1 MNHFRTIILTITNL
15 CILLFFLNSSVF
27 AMSRGLERYVTPEG
41 APKSEL
47 FETTVNGEKVFTEKF
62 KDISYVRFSHTK
74 SVNVRVKSKEDIV
87 SYRISPEKNTVSPKV
102 NGKSLEFSIEKPG
115 YYVVTI
121 NNKEKLFV
129 LSDKPTQDKLN
140 RSTDF
145 IDVKTYNVDF
155 TGKTVVTDKLQKA
168 IDDAISKN
176 KTLVF
181 SPGIYKTGTL
191 KIGSNA
197 RIYIADG
204 AMIKGSEKRNDY
216 PTDAGR
222 KESDHINDK
231 ANYTDNGET
240 MTFSRLILIDNAK
253 NVKIWGEGVIDGTGS
268 VVRAQGR
275 PANLIR
281 IRNSKD
287 IEIKGLVL
295 RDPACWN
302 THILKSE
309 NVVIRNIKM
318 LNDPEVPNT
327 DGFDPDAS
335 KNVLIEDC
343 FAYCSD
349 DNVAIKTTNNG
360 GLLQDCENI
369 KVNDCVFL
377 TRKSALKVGTETKG
391 KNMKNI
397 VFSNNYVVEADRGL
411 ALYCNDGATFENI
424 QFINNYI
431 ERNYPDSRRRA
442 IHFQIR
448 NRSGAG
454 VIKNILIK
462 DCTIGEG
469 FVKGSEILGLDAKH
483 TVDGVVFKN
492 LTVGGE
498 LCLQPEK
505 LQLITNEF
513 VKNIRFEK

>member
-1 MNHFRTIILTITNL
+1 MLAFLS
-15 CILLFFLNSSVF
+15 LNSF
-27 AMSRGLERYVTPEG
+27 GMSKGLGLYTIPKG
-41 APKSEL
+41 AEKSNL
-47 FETTVNGEKVFTEKF
+47 FNTTVNGKEVFTEKF
-62 KDISYVRFSHTK
+62 KDVNYVRFSHTK
-74 SVNVRVKSKEDIV
+74 AVSILVKSAEDI
-87 SYRISPEKNTVSPKV
+87 SSFRISPQKDIISPKA
-102 NGKSLEFSIEKPG
+102 NGKSLEFSISKPG

-129 LSDKPTQDKLN
+129 LSDTPDKDKLKK
-140 RSTDF
+140 SDF
-145 IDVKTYNVDF
+145 IDVKSYNIDF
-155 TGKTVVTDKLQKA
+155 TGTTIVTEKLQNA
-168 IDDAISKN
+168 INDAISKN

-181 SPGIYKTGTL
+181 SAGIYRTGTL

-204 AMIKGSEKRNDY
+204 AMIKGSESRNDY
-216 PTDAGR
+216 PTDGGK

-240 MTFSRLILIDNAK
+240 MTFSRLILIDNAE
-253 NVKIWGEGVIDGTGS
+253 NVKIWGDGVIDGSGS
-268 VVRAQGR
+268 IVRAQGK

-281 IRNSKD
+281 IRNSKN
-287 IEIKGLVL
+287 IELKGLVL

-318 LNDPEVPNT
+318 LNDPNVPNT

-349 DNVAIKTTNNG
+349 DNIAIKTTNNG

-369 KVNDCVFL
+369 KVNNCVFL
-377 TRKSALKVGTETKG
+377 TRKSSLKVGTETKG
-391 KNMKNI
+391 KSMRNI

-411 ALYCNDGATFENI
+411 ALYCYDGATFENI

-431 ERNYPDSRRRA
+431 ERNYPDSRRKA
-442 IHFQIR
+442 IHFEIKNR
-448 NRSGAG
+448 NGAG
-454 VIKNILIK
+454 TIKNVLIK
-462 DCTIGEG
+462 DCSIGEG
-469 FVKGSEILGLDAKH
+469 FSKGSEMLGLDANH
-483 TVDGVVFKN
+483 TIDGVVFKN
-492 LTVGGE
+492 LKVDGE

-505 LQLITNEF
+505 LRLTTNKF